1 QAARNGWFVVLDR
14 TNGKAL
20 VSNPYVKLNWA
31 KGVDKRGQPI
41 PDPAKEPTV
50 SGSMTISSATN
61 WMSPSYSLDTGL
73 FYVNAVEGF
82 AIYYKLDTDPKPSGY
97 GGTASGLGTSERFL
111 KAIDIKTGKVRWQ
124 HEYPSVSGAPGTV
137 GPGLLST
144 AGNLVFTGDDQGN
157 LIAYTADQ
165 GRILWHFRASAAQ
178 SNGPITY
185 MQDDRQWMVL
195 AAGDTLYAYT
205 LAPAALSAAG
215 ATLTRSQP

>member
-1 QAARNGWFVVLDR
+1 
-14 TNGKAL
+14 
-20 VSNPYVKLNWA
+20 
-31 KGVDKRGQPI
+31 
-41 PDPAKEPTV
+41 
-50 SGSMTISSATN
+50 
-61 WMSPSYSLDTGL
+61 
-73 FYVNAVEGF
+73 VNAVEGF
-82 AIYYKLDTDPKPSGY
+82 AIYYQLDTDPKPSGY
-97 GGTASGLGTSERFL
+97 GGTASGLGTSTRFL

-124 HEYPSVSGAPGTV
+124 HEYLNLNGAPPTV

-157 LIAYTADQ
+157 MIAYTADQ
-165 GRILWHFRASAAQ
+165 GRILWHFRAGGAQ

-185 MQDDRQWMVL
+185 MQDGRQWVVL